1 MTVRDTSLQAWQEIQ
16 PRLGKKQAIAYNTI
30 KLHPNKTDLEYCKLL
45 GYPDPNMF
53 RPRRKELLDAQLITD
68 TGKRACTVSG
78 KVAHTWQAIK
88 WKGVTP

>member
-30 KLHPNKTDLEYCKLL
+30 KLHPKKTDLEYCKIL

-53 RPRRKELLDAQLITD
+53 RPRRKELLDQKVIVDA
-68 TGKRACTVSG
+68 GKRVCSVSG
-78 KVAHTWQAIK
+78 RTAHTWRVKPQ
-88 WKGVTP
+88 